1 MPVYTQCPNT
11 VLSNI
16 ATKRFIG
23 GAALQWAG
31 KDMVERVHQTWPD
44 LPLIQSE
51 NECGDGSNSY
61 DYAIYIFDLMR
72 HYLGNGVRGC
82 ECRHAASLRHRT
94 CARRCI
100 SLSPPLDPSRRWLV
114 LLQTRTG
121 TLSWMGAT
129 TAPRTGAGHRT
140 RWSR

>member
-1 MPVYTQCPNT
+1 
-11 VLSNI
+11 VLSDI
-16 ATKRFIG
+16 ATKRFVG

-51 NECGDGSNSY
+51 NECGDGSNTY

-82 ECRHAASLRHRT
+82 ECCCLSVPLRMRL
-94 CARRCI
+94 CLR
-100 SLSPPLDPSRRWLV
+100 PLLPSATHHDDIM

-121 TLSWMGAT
+121 IQS
-129 TAPRTGAGHRT
+129 
-140 RWSR
+140 